1 MRPAFINEGVIERFT
16 CVISVGL
23 NYALAVCVYLLD
35 HKNNC
40 NSIPAITMTKEQG
53 RILGIISIVLSTLT
67 LTYAALWFA
76 GLV

>member
-1 MRPAFINEGVIERFT
+1 SRRSTSTIFDLLGFVLTDLTVYPD
-16 CVISVGL
+16 
-23 NYALAVCVYLLD
+23 AVCLF
-35 HKNNC
+35 NTA
-40 NSIPAITMTKEQG
+40 AITMTKEQG